1 MRLRVNQLSLGVAIL
16 SIAYLIFTASRQDR
30 DFFPKTLDDQS
41 YVIQMRMLATGKLW
55 KQEHPCADFFD
66 TFHVLVQPRYASAYF
81 PGTAMF
87 YTPLIWIGAPVW
99 LGPVIVA
106 GAIIGLIFRLVSE
119 LIDGFAGALA
129 ALLVISC
136 NWFRMLSILVY
147 GQTVAMLLGLLIIAA
162 GSLFSLIVMG
172 GATRNLVA
180 HLLWDEAVSFR
191 TTYRAV
197 KSRFGGLL
205 WASVIVGLW
214 LLLSSS
220 VASVGFMIL
229 WFVAI
234 VAVAVGTMISPWI
247 TTVAVSVDTVVAIA
261 VALVLFFLLAGRMA
275 YVPQAMLVEGR
286 SVGSAISRSFSLAS
300 GNVKRLIA
308 MTLFT
313 LFATYSALT
322 LLIIPLGFVAWVYGV
337 DISFFGGQAPTWYS
351 IGYQVILQ
359 CSHILLAPIW
369 MLGLSLL
376 YVDERVRHEGYDIEL
391 MAARQLPE
399 MPSLPGVVSPFAPA
413 LVTGHAPKFV
423 APPPQP
429 LQTGTVLGLS

>member
-1 MRLRVNQLSLGVAIL
+1 MNSVPNDLALAPLGAGDLIDRAVRLYRRHFTTLIR
-16 SIAYLIFTASRQDR
+16 IAA
-30 DFFPKTLDDQS
+30 P
-41 YVIQMRMLATGKLW
+41 
-55 KQEHPCADFFD
+55 P
-66 TFHVLVQPRYASAYF
+66 VLVSA
-81 PGTAMF
+81 
-87 YTPLIWIGAPVW
+87 
-99 LGPVIVA
+99 A
-106 GAIIGLIFRLVSE
+106 GSMILTIAVRELNATSSE
-119 LIDGFAGALA
+119 LNVVLYF
-129 ALLVISC
+129 LL
-136 NWFRMLSILVY
+136 
-147 GQTVAMLLGLLIIAA
+147 MLLGLLIIAA

-234 VAVAVGTMISPWI
+234 FAVAFGSLISPWI
-247 TTVAVSVDTVVAIA
+247 TTLAFVVASVVAIA

-300 GNVKRLIA
+300 GNVKRLMA